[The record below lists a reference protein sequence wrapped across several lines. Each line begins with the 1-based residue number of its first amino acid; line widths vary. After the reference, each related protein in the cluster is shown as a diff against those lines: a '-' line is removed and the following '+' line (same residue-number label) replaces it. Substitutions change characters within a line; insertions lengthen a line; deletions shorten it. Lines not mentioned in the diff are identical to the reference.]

1 MSSGSEVTQTID
13 IDAPPEAV
21 FAVALDPERLGD
33 WVTIHRELLSF
44 DAGEPRAGMEMEQRM
59 SLRGA
64 QFKVTWELVACEPPL
79 HAEWKGR
86 GPARSKAETEYTLEA
101 LPGGG
106 TRFHYR
112 NDFKAPLGPLG
123 AVAGKA
129 LVGGVPEKE
138 AIASLKALKSLVESA
153 GS

>member
-1 MSSGSEVTQTID
+1 MSEVRTHID
-13 IDAPPEAV
+13 IDASPEEV
-21 FAVALDPERLGD
+21 FDVALDPERLGD
-33 WVTIHRELLSF
+33 WVTIHRELLSS
-44 DAGEPRAGMEMEQRM
+44 DGGAPRQGMEMHQRM

-64 QFKVTWELVACEPPL
+64 SFKVSWELVACERPT

-106 TRFHYR
+106 TRFSYR

-123 AVAGKA
+123 AVAGNA

-138 AIASLKALKSLVESA
+138 AIASLQALKVLVESLV
-153 GS
+153 

>member
-1 MSSGSEVTQTID
+1 MSEVRTSIE
-13 IDAPPEAV
+13 IDAPPEVV
-21 FAVALDPERLGD
+21 FDVALDPQRLGD
-33 WVTIHRELLSF
+33 WVTIHRELLSA
-44 DAGEPRAGMEMEQRM
+44 DSGPPRAGMEMQQRM

-64 QFKVTWELVACEPPL
+64 AFKVSWELVACERPL

-101 LPGGG
+101 LPDGG
-106 TRFHYR
+106 TRFSYR

-123 AVAGKA
+123 AVAGNA

-138 AIASLKALKSLVESA
+138 AIASLQALKELVESVHA
-153 GS
+153 K

>member
-1 MSSGSEVTQTID
+1 MSEVRTSIE
-13 IDAPPEAV
+13 IDAPPEVV
-21 FAVALDPERLGD
+21 FDIALDPQRLGD
-33 WVTIHRELLSF
+33 WVTIHRELLSA
-44 DAGEPRAGMEMEQRM
+44 DSGPPRAGMEMQQRM

-64 QFKVTWELVACEPPL
+64 AFKVSWELVACERPL

-101 LPGGG
+101 LPDGG
-106 TRFHYR
+106 TRFSYR

-123 AVAGKA
+123 AVAGNA

-138 AIASLKALKSLVESA
+138 AIASLQALKELVESTHA
-153 GS
+153 K